1 MFLQEAFNLPILI
14 DEYLVFEIPNLH
26 AAKIVS
32 TWPGLWGVR
41 HPCTFW
47 LTWQKGEKIQVEARV
62 FELTSA
68 RNSISPSER
77 TKSSWCQ
84 WMKKDT
90 QIQDSEEEYVEKTRM
105 TKEVI
110 IIILALPVWN
120 TWTSSPRWISRF
132 SQMDLQVPFAA

>member
-1 MFLQEAFNLPILI
+1 
-14 DEYLVFEIPNLH
+14 
-26 AAKIVS
+26 
-32 TWPGLWGVR
+32 
-41 HPCTFW
+41 
-47 LTWQKGEKIQVEARV
+47 
-62 FELTSA
+62 
-68 RNSISPSER
+68 
-77 TKSSWCQ
+77 
-84 WMKKDT
+84 MKKDT